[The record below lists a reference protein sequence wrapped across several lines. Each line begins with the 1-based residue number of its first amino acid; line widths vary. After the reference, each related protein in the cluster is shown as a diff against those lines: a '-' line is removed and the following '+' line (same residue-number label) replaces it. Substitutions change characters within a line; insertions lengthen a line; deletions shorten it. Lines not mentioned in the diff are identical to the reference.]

1 MNITL
6 FSQILQK
13 VRRDS
18 FNSLVEQH
26 QSNKHSKGNDAWS
39 HLVTMLFCQFAKCES
54 LNDICNGMRSATG
67 DHNHLG
73 VSKSM
78 CKSSLSYNN
87 EHRDWRLFESL
98 YYKLVDEFSPGLKR
112 NRCLLPKRKIY
123 LLDSTT
129 IDLCLKV
136 FDWAK
141 FRQKKGAIKLHT
153 VLDYDTCM
161 PVFMDVTDGKRHDAR
176 AAESIDFPEQSIV
189 VADRGYINFKW
200 MRELNESGAFF
211 VIRGRENIKFSLKE
225 RPLDRNNQANKN
237 IQYDWEVEPE
247 LWVSKHKYDKPLRM
261 VQVYD
266 EEKGNY
272 FELLTN
278 NFTWTASTISE
289 LYRRRWA
296 IESFFKDIKTH
307 LKIKSFVGTSR
318 NAVLTQIWTAM
329 ITILLLKTLQKQAK
343 YKWHLSN
350 LVSFI
355 RINLFVKIDL
365 QKWLDKPFLN
375 EEELKPPD
383 QKQLVFF

>member
-1 MNITL
+1 MKITL

-18 FNSLVEQH
+18 FNDLVEKH

-39 HLVTMLFCQFAKCES
+39 HFVTMLFCQFAKCDS
-54 LNDICNGMRSATG
+54 LSDICNGMRSATG

-87 EHRDWRLFESL
+87 EHRDWRLFEAVYFEL
-98 YYKLVDEFSPGLKR
+98 LDELAPTLKKAR
-112 NRCLLPKRKIY
+112 KLLPKRKIY

-129 IDLCLKV
+129 IDLCLQV
-136 FDWAK
+136 FDWAR
-141 FRQKKGAIKLHT
+141 FRKRKGAIRLHT
-153 VLDYDTCM
+153 VLDFDNCM
-161 PVFMDVTDGKRHDAR
+161 PAFLDLSDGKKHDVK
-176 AAESIDFPEQSIV
+176 AAQQIEFPADSIV
-189 VADRGYINFKW
+189 VADRAYVDFAW
-200 MRELNESGAFF
+200 MKELDDAGVFF
-211 VIRGRENIKFSLKE
+211 VIRGKENIKLTLE
-225 RPLDRNNQANKN
+225 ELTLDRENPSNKM
-237 IQYDWEVEPE
+237 IQYDWKVQPE
-247 LWVSKHKYDKPLRM
+247 LYASARKYDKPLRM

-266 EEKGNY
+266 EETGNY

-278 NFTWTASTISE
+278 NFSWTASTISE
-289 LYRRRWA
+289 LYRRRWT
-296 IESFFKDIKTH
+296 IEAFFKDIKQH

-318 NAVLTQIWTAM
+318 NAVLTQIWTAL

-343 YKWHLSN
+343 HKWHLSN

-365 QKWLDKPFLN
+365 QLWLDKPFLDN
-375 EEELKPPD
+375 DEPPPPM
-383 QKQLVFF
+383 QIQTQLF

>member
-1 MNITL
+1 MKITL

-13 VRRDS
+13 VPRDS
-18 FNSLVEQH
+18 FNALAEKH
-26 QSNKHSKGNDAWS
+26 KSNKHCKGNDAWS
-39 HLVTMLFCQFAKCES
+39 HFVTMLFCQFAKCDS

-78 CKSSLSYNN
+78 CKSSLAYNN
-87 EHRDWRLFESL
+87 EHRDWRLFEAM
-98 YYKLVDEFSPGLKR
+98 YYRLLEELAPQLKR
-112 NRCLLPKRKIY
+112 KRQFLPKRKIY

-129 IDLCLKV
+129 IDLCLEV

-141 FRQKKGAIKLHT
+141 FRKRKGAIRLHT
-153 VLDYDTCM
+153 VLDYDNCM
-161 PVFMDVTDGKRHDAR
+161 PAFMDLSDGKKHDVK
-176 AAESIDFPEQSIV
+176 AAQQIEFPADSIV
-189 VADRGYINFKW
+189 VADRGYLDLGW
-200 MRELNESGAFF
+200 MRELEEEGVFF
-211 VIRGRENIKFSLKE
+211 VIRGRENLKLTLE
-225 RPLDRNNQANKN
+225 ELPLDHDNPANST
-237 IQYDWEVEPE
+237 IQYDWKVRPE
-247 LWVSKHKYDKPLRM
+247 LYSSSKKYDKPLRM

-266 EEKGNY
+266 EETNNY

-296 IESFFKDIKTH
+296 IESFFKDIKQH

-318 NAVLTQIWTAM
+318 NAVLTQIWTAL
-329 ITILLLKTLQKQAK
+329 ITILLLKTLQKTAK
-343 YKWHLSN
+343 HKWHLSN

-365 QKWLDKPFLN
+365 QLWLDKPFLDDD
-375 EEELKPPD
+375 EMEKMKEI
-383 QKQLVFF
+383 QLVLF